1 MKHFLE
7 NKLLYSLIAGERESS
22 NLPLPSQ
29 VVGAG
34 VGPPRGVGA
43 VGVGPLD
50 PRRNEVTAQP
60 TAMTLSQLQQVF

>member
-1 MKHFLE
+1 MKHLKK
-7 NKLLYSLIAGERESS
+7 KLLDLLIAGERESS

-43 VGVGPLD
+43 VGVGPPD
-50 PRRNEVTAQP
+50 PRRKEVTAQP
-60 TAMTLSQLQQVF
+60 TAITLSQLQQVF